1 MKNVKKFLC
10 TVLALAFI
18 FTCVPVSYAANEEE
32 NPFSGDFAE
41 FRSDDGSVT
50 KVYDNGSVSTEYSD
64 GTKEAVDYNGCR
76 YSKDEEG
83 TQTVYDIDGTVA
95 KEYADGTQEMINPDG
110 TKEKYLTDGS
120 SVTEYRSGLCEK
132 TYPDGTSAFYFEGGE
147 GMLKNDGSGYEYGT
161 ITGPNGEILS
171 SGAKGIDLIGKDG
184 TKYNCSYGEDDNDTV
199 NIERTDGTGFETFA
213 DGTGLY
219 KIKGAEAKVDLD
231 GNMYWTFENGGSA
244 TFVDGVMKITAKD
257 GSYQIKDSKSEYFET
272 FNAQNGSH
280 MVINSD
286 GEVEKLKLNA
296 DGFKFDYSDGKLNLL
311 QDDESGL
318 IIVMNEDGS
327 GKVFS
332 ADKNY
337 EISADGKASAKK
349 SETQKSQESSKK
361 KTDESGKWV
370 FVKMD
375 TGYMRKSYAD
385 GTDSEQYKVEELKHK
400 SVFEYYL
407 TSNTQHAEF
416 VSTCER
422 PPESFKGGEILSLKA
437 SIRCSN
443 GDTEF
448 FTDVASYCQAY
459 EDSDPYELQGSYY
472 FRTEDNDF
480 QIQAYAQGEKRSEE
494 ATFTKEMPEGF
505 KNGDR
510 IALFFVTDGC
520 FTRWVYEWVA

>member
-1 MKNVKKFLC
+1 MKKLKRLIC
-10 TVLALAFI
+10 AISVLALL
-18 FTCVPVSYAANEEE
+18 FTCAPLTFAEEE
-32 NPFSGDFAE
+32 NPFSGE
-41 FRSDDGSVT
+41 FSEYRGSDGSVT
-50 KVYDNGSVSTEYSD
+50 KVYDNGSVTTEYSD
-64 GTKEAVDYNGCR
+64 GTKAAVDYNGCR
-76 YSKDEEG
+76 YTKDNDG

-95 KEYADGTQEMINPDG
+95 KEYPDGTQELLNPDG
-110 TKEKYLTDGS
+110 TTEKYFTDGS
-120 SVTEYRSGLCEK
+120 SITEFTSGLCEK
-132 TYPDGTSAFYFEGGE
+132 TNPDGTSAMYFEGGE

-161 ITGPNGEILS
+161 ISGPNGEILS
-171 SGAKGIDLIGKDG
+171 SGAKGIDMISKEG
-184 TKYNCSYGEDDNDTV
+184 TKYNCSYNEDGEDTV
-199 NIERTDGTGFETFA
+199 KIERTDGTGFETFA
-213 DGTGLY
+213 DGTGVY
-219 KIKGAEAKVDLD
+219 KIDGAEAKVDLG
-231 GNMYWTFENGGSA
+231 GNMYWTFEDGGNA
-244 TFVDGVMKITAKD
+244 TFTNGVMKITATD

-280 MVINSD
+280 MVINND

-318 IIVMNEDGS
+318 IIVMSGDGS

-332 ADKNY
+332 PDKNY
-337 EISADGKASAKK
+337 EISAKGNVTVKDRDTEKTSAKK
-349 SETQKSQESSKK
+349 
-361 KTDESGKWV
+361 TDKAGTWV
-370 FVKMD
+370 FVQMD
-375 TGYMRKSYAD
+375 TGYMRESYAD
-385 GTDSEQYKVEELKHK
+385 GTDSEQYKVEELKHE

-480 QIQAYAQGEKRSEE
+480 QIQAYAHGEKRSEE

-510 IALFFVTDGC
+510 IALFFVSSGC
-520 FTRWVYEWVA
+520 FTRWVYEWAE